1 MLTRRTAIFTIISGG
16 LITAFGYFT
25 PFVVL
30 GSCLATVGCGL
41 IYTFNQS
48 SSSATWIGYQA
59 LTGMALGMCFQ
70 TPVMAGQALS
80 AQEDVPTT
88 TAILMCKLTF
98 HNYVSASNANPAQ
111 SSKQW
116 VARFSFQLVSRCSPI
131 S

>member
-1 MLTRRTAIFTIISGG
+1 MRLIRYKAIFTIISGG
-16 LITAFGYFT
+16 MITAFGYFT

-41 IYTFNQS
+41 IYTFDQN
-48 SSSATWIGYQA
+48 SSSAVWIGYQA

-88 TAILMCKLTF
+88 TAILMCKAHYLSSHMHTLT
-98 HNYVSASNANPAQ
+98 NL
-111 SSKQW
+111 
-116 VARFSFQLVSRCSPI
+116 R
-131 S
+131 

>member
-1 MLTRRTAIFTIISGG
+1 MLIFAIAIFTIISGG

-41 IYTFNQS
+41 IYTFDQS

-88 TAILMCKLTF
+88 TAILMCKLALPTRLF
-98 HNYVSASNANPAQ
+98 PPFMLTQRSLPDDG
-111 SSKQW
+111 W
-116 VARFSFQLVSRCSPI
+116 RDFRI
-131 S
+131 SW